1 MAFCDLAYRHCTLCA
16 HRCGVRRDA
25 GERGVCGMGDRSV
38 IARAALH
45 FYEEPPVSGTGG
57 SGAVFFSGCSL
68 GCVYCQNREISHGGF
83 GVPVTE
89 SELSEIYLRLAAEGA
104 ENINL
109 VTPTHFVPS
118 VIRSVAAA
126 RAAGL
131 SLPIVYNT
139 SSYET
144 PETVDALDGTV
155 DVFLADDK
163 YHDASLAAR
172 YSAAP
177 DYPTAAWKAI
187 GRMVRIAQDP
197 EYDARGMIRR
207 GVIVRLL
214 LLPGHVA
221 NSCLALHRL
230 YETYGNRIVY
240 SLMNQYTPP
249 PGMPS
254 PLSRT
259 VTREEYRAF
268 LRYAERLGITDAFI
282 QEEGTAKESF
292 IPPFDLTGVP
302 RGKEIPER
310 G

>member
-1 MAFCDLAYRHCTLCA
+1 MVLSDAYHACTLCA
-16 HRCGVRRDA
+16 HRCGVRRDE
-25 GERGVCGMGDRSV
+25 GQRGICRMGDIPT

-45 FYEEPPVSGTGG
+45 FYEEPPISGTGG

-68 GCVYCQNREISHGGF
+68 GCLYCQNREISHGGF
-83 GVPVTE
+83 GVPVSE
-89 SELSEIYLRLAAEGA
+89 EELSRIYLRLAAQGA

-109 VTPTHFVPS
+109 VTPTHFAPS
-118 VIRSVAAA
+118 VIRSVAMA
-126 RAAGL
+126 REQGL
-131 SLPIVYNT
+131 TLPIVYNT

-144 PETVDALDGTV
+144 PETVDALAGTA
-155 DVFLADDK
+155 DVFLADAK
-163 YHDASLAAR
+163 YHDGALAAR

-177 DYPTAAWKAI
+177 DYPEAAWRAI
-187 GRMVRIAQDP
+187 GRMVRLAP
-197 EYDARGMIRR
+197 NPVYDACGMLRA
-207 GVIVRLL
+207 GVVVRLL

-230 YETYGNRIVY
+230 YEEYGNRVIY

-254 PLSRT
+254 PLHRT
-259 VTREEYRAF
+259 VTREEYRTF
-268 LRYAERLGITDAFI
+268 LRYAERLGITDAFV

-302 RGKEIPER
+302 QGEKL
-310 G
+310 